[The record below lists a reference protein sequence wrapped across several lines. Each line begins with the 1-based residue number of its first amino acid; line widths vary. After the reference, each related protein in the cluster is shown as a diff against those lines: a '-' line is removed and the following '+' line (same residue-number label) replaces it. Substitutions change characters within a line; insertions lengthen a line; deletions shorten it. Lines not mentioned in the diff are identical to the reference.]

1 MMLYTS
7 RPRLPQSPT
16 PALFPPTIVS
26 AASHNPVRSSASKPS
41 LPSKLAVV
49 EIETHIVAS
58 ESANPAVA
66 NIPPHA
72 SNPKHA
78 QSNKRSSAITVTV
91 TPIRSETPSPSEVDA
106 DMGKHVSPAVSTVSD
121 ELSLIIRP
129 ATPTSPVQI
138 PKANGRNKHFDAAR
152 PVRRQNA
159 PRRKVP
165 NHVRSPESLSPSV
178 AALLAVTDI
187 PRPRR
192 TQRKLL
198 GADRLLTVDA
208 IIDNERQLSE
218 KEISWS
224 LSRGSPMDVLMS
236 PPDSLDEEFLGSDC
250 GSVSMART
258 LSIDSMPSLGDSYGT
273 DVISSIESPRSLS
286 PQPLHR
292 RKASPMRK
300 SLGPIR
306 SPPNTIDE
314 HPLSPK
320 PPQDEDDLEDSLSLK
335 SSDADQSTS
344 QAFIPFKPL
353 RAVFKSNLTASLRA
367 LRSAAKSF
375 SSINFPSIPPDDL
388 ITRSILTMDP
398 EVPYA
403 DERRPPV
410 TEEIPSAELRRYLNP
425 TTRLSLES
433 QSRPLQQPGTF
444 VASIQMQTYKI
455 QRSRPTDA
463 AAARKSYPSIS
474 PLSPSP
480 PVNEAP
486 SDSTRDV
493 TTPPLPAVRQ
503 REMRE
508 NPDFIRIAV
517 MEMIMRRRGKLDN
530 NKPGRARWALPPRK
544 TSAKPYEIGADGVPE
559 RWIPLPIAG

>member
-1 MMLYTS
+1 MMLYTP

-16 PALFPPTIVS
+16 PALFPTTIVS
-26 AASHNPVRSSASKPS
+26 TASRSSVRSSASKSS
-41 LPSKLAVV
+41 LPSKPTIV
-49 EIETHIVAS
+49 ETKLIIS
-58 ESANPAVA
+58 ESTKPTVA
-66 NIPPHA
+66 IIPPHA
-72 SNPKHA
+72 SDSKHA
-78 QSNKRSSAITVTV
+78 ESNKRTSAITVTV
-91 TPIRSETPSPSEVDA
+91 TPIRSESPSPSQIDA
-106 DMGKHVSPAVSTVSD
+106 DMGKHVLSSPVSAVSDGLTV
-121 ELSLIIRP
+121 RP
-129 ATPTSPVQI
+129 TTPTGPVQI
-138 PKANGRNKHFDAAR
+138 PKINGRNKHFDAAH
-152 PVRRQNA
+152 PVRRHNN

-165 NHVRSPESLSPSV
+165 NHGRSLEPLSPSV

-192 TQRKLL
+192 TQRKTR

-208 IIDNERQLSE
+208 IIADERSLSE
-218 KEISWS
+218 KEFSWS

-236 PPDSLDEEFLGSDC
+236 PPDSLDDDFLGSDC

-273 DVISSIESPRSLS
+273 EVISSIDSPRSLS

-306 SPPNTIDE
+306 SPPDSIDE

-320 PPQDEDDLEDSLSLK
+320 PPQDADDLDSLSIQ
-335 SSDADQSTS
+335 SSEVDQTTS
-344 QAFIPFKPL
+344 HPFIPFKPL
-353 RAVFKSNLTASLRA
+353 RAVFRSNLTASLRA

-398 EVPYA
+398 KVPYA

-410 TEEIPSAELRRYLNP
+410 TEDIPSAELRRYLNP
-425 TTRLSLES
+425 TTRLSRET
-433 QSRPLQQPGTF
+433 QSRPLQQAGTF
-444 VASIQMQTYKI
+444 AASIQMQTYKI

-463 AAARKSYPSIS
+463 AARKSYPSIS

-480 PVNEAP
+480 PASE
-486 SDSTRDV
+486 STPTPTQDAV
-493 TTPPLPAVRQ
+493 PPLPAVRQ

-530 NKPGRARWALPPRK
+530 SKPGRARWALPPRK
-544 TSAKPYEIGADGVPE
+544 TPAKPYEIGVDGVPE
-559 RWIPLPIAG
+559 RWIPLPIAD

>member
-1 MMLYTS
+1 MMLYIS
-7 RPRLPQSPT
+7 RPRLPRSPT

-26 AASHNPVRSSASKPS
+26 ATSHNQIRSSVSTPS
-41 LPSKLAVV
+41 LPSKPTVV
-49 EIETHIVAS
+49 EIETHLVVS
-58 ESANPAVA
+58 ESTKPTIA
-66 NIPPHA
+66 NIPSHA
-72 SNPKHA
+72 SDPKHA
-78 QSNKRSSAITVTV
+78 QSNKSTITVTV
-91 TPIRSETPSPSEVDA
+91 TPIRSETSSPSEIDA

-121 ELSLIIRP
+121 GLSLTIRP

-138 PKANGRNKHFDAAR
+138 PKTNGRNKHFDAPR

-165 NHVRSPESLSPSV
+165 NHVRAPESLSPSV

-192 TQRKLL
+192 TQRKSR
-198 GADRLLTVDA
+198 GTDRLLTVDA
-208 IIDNERQLSE
+208 IIEDERQLSE
-218 KEISWS
+218 KEMSWS

-236 PPDSLDEEFLGSDC
+236 PPDSLDDEFMGSDC

-273 DVISSIESPRSLS
+273 DVISSIESPRSMS
-286 PQPLHR
+286 PQPFNR

-306 SPPNTIDE
+306 SPPNSIDE
-314 HPLSPK
+314 HPLSPQ
-320 PPQDEDDLEDSLSLK
+320 PPQDEDDLDSLSLK
-335 SSDADQSTS
+335 SSETDQSIS

-410 TEEIPSAELRRYLNP
+410 TEDIPSAELRRYLNP
-425 TTRLSLES
+425 TTRLSRET

-455 QRSRPTDA
+455 HRSRPTD

-480 PVNEAP
+480 PVDETP
-486 SDSTRDV
+486 SNPTRDAI
-493 TTPPLPAVRQ
+493 PPLPAVRQ

-530 NKPGRARWALPPRK
+530 SKPGRARWALPPRK

-559 RWIPLPIAG
+559 RWIPMPMAD

>member
-1 MMLYTS
+1 MLYIS
-7 RPRLPQSPT
+7 RPRLPQPAT
-16 PALFPPTIVS
+16 PALFPPSIVS
-26 AASHNPVRSSASKPS
+26 NPIRPPAPKPSSPSKP
-41 LPSKLAVV
+41 AVV
-49 EIETHIVAS
+49 EVETILVAS
-58 ESANPAVA
+58 ESAYSAVA

-72 SNPKHA
+72 SDPKHA

-91 TPIRSETPSPSEVDA
+91 TPIRSETPRPSEIDA
-106 DMGKHVSPAVSTVSD
+106 DMGKHVSPALSTAPD
-121 ELSLIIRP
+121 DLSLTIRP

-138 PKANGRNKHFDAAR
+138 PTANGRNKHFDAAR
-152 PVRRQNA
+152 PVRRQSA

-165 NHVRSPESLSPSV
+165 NHVRSPVSLSPSV

-192 TQRKLL
+192 TQRKPR
-198 GADRLLTVDA
+198 GTDSLLTVDA

-218 KEISWS
+218 KDISWS

-236 PPDSLDEEFLGSDC
+236 PPDSLDDEFLGSDC

-273 DVISSIESPRSLS
+273 DIISSMESPRSLS

-306 SPPNTIDE
+306 SPPNSIDE
-314 HPLSPK
+314 HPLSA
-320 PPQDEDDLEDSLSLK
+320 PPPDEDDLDSLSLE
-335 SSDADQSTS
+335 SSETEQSIS

-425 TTRLSLES
+425 TTRLSRET

-455 QRSRPTDA
+455 HRSRPTDV
-463 AAARKSYPSIS
+463 AARKSYPSIS
-474 PLSPSP
+474 PLSPPP

-486 SDSTRDV
+486 STSTRDAA
-493 TTPPLPAVRQ
+493 PPLPAVRQ

-530 NKPGRARWALPPRK
+530 SKPGRARWALPPRK

-559 RWIPLPIAG
+559 RWVPLPMAE

>member
-1 MMLYTS
+1 MMLYIS
-7 RPRLPQSPT
+7 RPRLPLPPT
-16 PALFPPTIVS
+16 PTLFPPDPI
-26 AASHNPVRSSASKPS
+26 RSSTPKPS
-41 LPSKLAVV
+41 VV
-49 EIETHIVAS
+49 EIETLLVVS
-58 ESANPAVA
+58 ESAKPAVA

-72 SNPKHA
+72 SDPKHA
-78 QSNKRSSAITVTV
+78 QRNKTPSAITVVV
-91 TPIRSETPSPSEVDA
+91 TPIRSETPCPSETDA
-106 DMGKHVSPAVSTVSD
+106 EMGKLVSPAVSTVPD
-121 ELSLIIRP
+121 GLSLTIRP

-138 PKANGRNKHFDAAR
+138 PKTNGRNKQHFDAAR

-159 PRRKVP
+159 PRRKIP

-192 TQRKLL
+192 AQRKLR
-198 GADRLLTVDA
+198 GTDRLLTVDA

-236 PPDSLDEEFLGSDC
+236 PSDSLDDEFLGSDC

-273 DVISSIESPRSLS
+273 DVISSLESPRSLS
-286 PQPLHR
+286 PQSFHR
-292 RKASPMRK
+292 RRASPMRK

-306 SPPNTIDE
+306 SPPDSIDEHE
-314 HPLSPK
+314 HPLSPS
-320 PPQDEDDLEDSLSLK
+320 PPADEDDLDSLSLK
-335 SSDADQSTS
+335 SSETDRSTTS

-410 TEEIPSAELRRYLNP
+410 TEDMPSAELRRYLNP
-425 TTRLSLES
+425 TTRLSRETQS
-433 QSRPLQQPGTF
+433 SRPLQQPGTF

-455 QRSRPTDA
+455 HRSRPTD

-474 PLSPSP
+474 PLSPSSP
-480 PVNEAP
+480 PANEAAP
-486 SDSTRDV
+486 STSTQDA
-493 TTPPLPAVRQ
+493 TPPLPAVRQ

-530 NKPGRARWALPPRK
+530 SKPGRARWALPPRK
-544 TSAKPYEIGADGVPE
+544 TPAKPYEIGADGVPE
-559 RWIPLPIAG
+559 RWVPLPMAD